1 MSRITNSA
9 SPHLHSSAS
18 TTKIMLCVLLALLP
32 AAIAGCMSFGRHA
45 VLLLVVTTGTAV
57 FLEFFTQIILR
68 REQSAQDLSAA
79 VTGLLLG
86 MCLPPALPF
95 WQAAL
100 GSAFAVVVVKQ
111 IFGGIGKNFANPA
124 ATAWILML
132 MLFHGDM
139 TAWVDPL
146 TGKAVSAAN
155 ALDGSTGFFDL
166 LLGNTAGNLGE
177 TCAAGLLLG
186 CIFLCLTSI
195 ISPVTP
201 VTFLGSFALLSWT
214 GGYDVLSQ
222 LLSGGLLLGACFMA
236 NDYTTTPLTRSG
248 KAMFGLGCGILTFII
263 RHFGGYPD
271 GTLFAIVIMNLLTPL
286 LDRMTAVKPF
296 GVVTSAKPAAET
308 DTEAV

>member
-1 MSRITNSA
+1 MSRIANSA
-9 SPHLHSSAS
+9 SPHLHSRAS
-18 TTKIMLCVLLALLP
+18 TAKIMLCVLLALLP
-32 AAIAGCMSFGRHA
+32 AAIAGCLNFGRHA

-68 REQSAQDLSAA
+68 REQSAQDCSAA

-86 MCLPPALPF
+86 MCLPPELPF

-100 GSAFAVVVVKQ
+100 GSAFAIIVVKQ
-111 IFGGIGKNFANPA
+111 MFGGIGRNFANPA

-132 MLFHGDM
+132 MVFHRNM
-139 TAWVDPL
+139 TAWVDPM
-146 TGKAVSAAN
+146 TGNAVSAAH
-155 ALDGSTGFFDL
+155 LSGSGAGYWDL

-186 CIFLCLTSI
+186 CIFLCLTGI

-201 VTFLGSFALLSWT
+201 ISFLGSFALLSWF
-214 GGYDVLSQ
+214 GGYDVPEQ

-236 NDYTTTPLTRSG
+236 NDYTTTPLTRGG
-248 KAMFGLGCGILTFII
+248 KALFGLGCGISTFII
-263 RHFGGYPD
+263 RHCGGYPD
-271 GTLFAIVIMNLLTPL
+271 GTLFAIVIMNLLTPM

-296 GVVTSAKPAAET
+296 GAVKPAKSAEE
-308 DTEAV
+308 TESAAA